1 MEPSERWREL
11 LDQRLAEAVA
21 DLGAVPGVRGLIVC
35 GSVGRGQPWPLS
47 DIDLV
52 PIYAGSLEPAGEVK
66 RRHALLIDWW
76 ASSGRAQTL
85 DVGWLA
91 FTDHEVLVATR
102 GGPAEAA
109 ARMPDLRWLHG
120 TDKAYGG
127 RAAADPDGLAQAFLD
142 WLDRVRFDPLVV
154 AARVHLWW
162 RQALDARHEAAA
174 ALAEQDPARATS
186 RLREAAGALRLV
198 LIEGWHEQSSSMG
211 RVWTRFE
218 RMADRRGLRD
228 LAGRLAVL
236 ADADPKT
243 VAARVDLAPVWLRER
258 IDLADAARRLIGEDV
273 TPDENA
279 RDQLLAFAIHVPR
292 HRPDQSGP
300 WMTGEPEADL
310 PTRLA
315 ELDHLMIEV
324 TRLLPELDHDLLG
337 PALTP
342 PGADPAGPHTGRPRT
357 PQGPGPA
364 EA

>member
-1 MEPSERWREL
+1 MEPSGRWREL

-35 GSVGRGQPWPLS
+35 GSIGRGRPWPLS

-52 PIYAGSLEPAGEVK
+52 PIYAGSFEPAGEVE

-91 FTDHEVLVATR
+91 FTDGEVLEAVG

-127 RAAADPDGLAQAFLD
+127 RAAADPDGLARAFLD

-154 AARVHLWW
+154 AARVRLWW
-162 RQALDARHEAAA
+162 RQALDARRDAV
-174 ALAEQDPARATS
+174 ALAEQDPARAAS
-186 RLREAAGALRLV
+186 GLRDAAGALRLV
-198 LIEGWHEQSSSMG
+198 LIEGWQEQSSSMG
-211 RVWTRFE
+211 RAWTRFE

-236 ADADPKT
+236 ADADPRT
-243 VAARVDLAPVWLRER
+243 VAARADLAPVWLRER
-258 IDLADAARRLIGEDV
+258 IDLAAAARQLIGEDV
-273 TPDENA
+273 TPDQNA

-292 HRPDQSGP
+292 HRPDQAGP
-300 WMTGEPEADL
+300 WMAGEPEGDL
-310 PTRLA
+310 PTRLV
-315 ELDHLMIEV
+315 ELDRLMTEV
-324 TRLLPELDHDLLG
+324 TRLLPDLG
-337 PALTP
+337 P
-342 PGADPAGPHTGRPRT
+342 DPAGPDPAA
-357 PQGPGPA
+357 PGPA
-364 EA
+364 GA

>member
-1 MEPSERWREL
+1 MEPGGRWREL

-35 GSVGRGQPWPLS
+35 GSIGRGQPWPLS

-52 PIYAGSLEPAGEVK
+52 PIYAGSFEPAGEVK
-66 RRHALLIDWW
+66 RRQALLIDWW

-91 FTDHEVLVATR
+91 FTDREVLEATA

-127 RAAADPDGLAQAFLD
+127 RAAADPDGLARAFLD

-154 AARVHLWW
+154 AARVRLWW
-162 RQALDARHEAAA
+162 RQALDARRDAAA

-186 RLREAAGALRLV
+186 RLRDAAGALRLV
-198 LIEGWHEQSSSMG
+198 LIEGWQEQSSSMG

-236 ADADPKT
+236 ADADPRT

-258 IDLADAARRLIGEDV
+258 IDLAAAARRLVGEDV
-273 TPDENA
+273 TSDQNA
-279 RDQLLAFAIHVPR
+279 RDQLLAFATHVPR
-292 HRPDQSGP
+292 HRPDQAGP
-300 WMTGEPEADL
+300 WMAGEPEPDL
-310 PTRLA
+310 PAGLA
-315 ELDHLMIEV
+315 ELDQLMAEV
-324 TRLLPELDHDLLG
+324 ARLLAGLGPDLLG
-337 PALTP
+337 PE
-342 PGADPAGPHTGRPRT
+342 PGT
-357 PQGPGPA
+357 
-364 EA
+364 